1 MTIVKYQGR
10 DIEIEEIDVVMETE
24 RWNEYQLAD
33 GAVLSAKLVLVK
45 VGKAINERNPDGT
58 ALYVINSQNVVKV
71 KTVNLRGK

>member
-71 KTVNLRGK
+71 KTVN